1 MSGMRVLAAEDNE
14 LNAEILEAI
23 LEMRNASCVICE
35 NGRLALNAFLQSD
48 PGQYD
53 LILMDVQM
61 PVMNGYEATRA
72 IRDSNHP
79 SAATIPIIAMTAN
92 AFTED
97 IQASL
102 DAGMNAHISKPIDL
116 DALEQT
122 VRRVMIRK
130 PV

>member
-14 LNAEILEAI
+14 LNAEILQAI
-23 LEMRNASCVICE
+23 LEMQDADCVIRE

-72 IRDSNHP
+72 IRGSDHP
-79 SAATIPIIAMTAN
+79 DAATIPIIAMTAN

-122 VRRVMIRK
+122 VRRVMILK